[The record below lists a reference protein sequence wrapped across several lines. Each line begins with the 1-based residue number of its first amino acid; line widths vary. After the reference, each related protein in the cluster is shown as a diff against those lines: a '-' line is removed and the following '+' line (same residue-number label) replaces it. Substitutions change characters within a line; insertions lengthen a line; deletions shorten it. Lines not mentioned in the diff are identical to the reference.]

1 MSKLCWRVTPV
12 NGYDIPALERWLEEM
27 AGKGL
32 LFSMTMGLLT
42 AFEQGEGTR
51 LRIHL
56 EPARG
61 SVSEEP
67 PELAD
72 LYAQAGWRYLGPFR
86 GSYFVY
92 ATGDREARAYTD
104 PESMDWALGRFFRQK
119 LLGGLGLLAANAL
132 LLALYYN
139 MVGVAFTYLH
149 DGYPVTAFA
158 HYPLAALLLT
168 VLGLALVDLSW
179 FLGLGRLR
187 RFRRSI
193 AAGQTPE
200 LGRRGGWLLAA
211 GVVVLIPV
219 VINTCQLFLG
229 MDYRA
234 YPASEAQLLTIEE
247 IEGDGL
253 RATGDRMYNMDY
265 VSHGGTLLE
274 MEYWYW
280 RQYSS
285 FPHYEVEG
293 NYWDQVPVVQYSI
306 RRFPLTALAQ
316 AYWEEQGRIGWY
328 GYDPV
333 EGLVR
338 DAAFDAV
345 SAKRG
350 ENGRGVPQTTLV
362 LRRGR
367 TVMRVEYRGEKD
379 LLEFQEELA
388 AMMAAL
394 E

>member
-27 AGKGL
+27 AGEGL
-32 LFSMTMGLLT
+32 IFFMTTGPLT
-42 AFEQGEGTR
+42 AFQREAPAS

-56 EPARG
+56 EPAQG
-61 SVSEEP
+61 SVAEEP
-67 PELAD
+67 PEQAD

-92 ATGDREARAYTD
+92 AADDREAQAYTD

-119 LLGGLGLLAANAL
+119 LLGGLGLLVVNVL
-132 LLALYYN
+132 LFALYYN
-139 MVGVAFTYLH
+139 NIVGLAFTYLR

-179 FLGLGRLR
+179 LLGLGRLR

-193 AAGQTPE
+193 AAGQAPE
-200 LGRRGGWLLAA
+200 PGRRGGWLLAA
-211 GVVVLIPV
+211 GVVVLLPV
-219 VINTCQLFLG
+219 IINTCQLFLDL
-229 MDYRA
+229 DYRP
-234 YPASEAQLLTIEE
+234 YGIELTNFLTIEE
-247 IEGDGL
+247 IEGEGF
-253 RATGDRMYNMDY
+253 RATGDSMYNMDY

-274 MEYWYW
+274 AEYWYW
-280 RQYSS
+280 RQYGA
-285 FPHYEVEG
+285 FAHYDSG
-293 NYWDQVPVVQYSI
+293 ASLNTVPVVQYSI

-333 EGLVR
+333 EGLVP

-388 AMMAAL
+388 AMMTAL

>member
-32 LFSMTMGLLT
+32 LFFMTMGILT
-42 AFEQGEGTR
+42 AFEQGEPTQ

-61 SVSEEP
+61 SVAEEP
-67 PELAD
+67 PEQAE

-92 ATGDREARAYTD
+92 AAGNREAQAYTD

-119 LLGGLGLLAANAL
+119 LLGGLGLLAVNVL

-139 MVGVAFTYLH
+139 MVGLAFTYLN

-158 HYPLAALLLT
+158 HYPLAAFLLT
-168 VLGLALVDLSW
+168 VVGLVLVDLSW
-179 FLGLGRLR
+179 FLGLVGLR

-193 AAGQTPE
+193 AAGQAPE
-200 LGRRGGWLLAA
+200 PGRRGGWLLAA

-229 MDYRA
+229 MDYRP
-234 YPASEAQLLTIEE
+234 YDIELTNFLTIEE

-280 RQYSS
+280 RQYGS
-285 FPHYEVEG
+285 FPHYEVDG
-293 NYWDQVPVVQYSI
+293 DYLNQAPMVQYSI

-316 AYWEEQGRIGWY
+316 AYWEEQGRIGWF
-328 GYDPV
+328 GSEPV
-333 EGLVR
+333 GDLVP
-338 DAAFDAV
+338 DIAFDAV

-350 ENGRGVPQTTLV
+350 ENGRGVPHTTLV

-379 LLEFQEELA
+379 LLDFQAELA

>member
-27 AGKGL
+27 AGEGL
-32 LFSMTMGLLT
+32 LFSMTMGFLT
-42 AFEQGEGTR
+42 AFEQGEPTQ

-92 ATGDREARAYTD
+92 ATGDREAQPYTD

-132 LLALYYN
+132 LFALYYN
-139 MVGVAFTYLH
+139 MVGVAFTYLR

-179 FLGLGRLR
+179 LLGLGRLR

-193 AAGQTPE
+193 AAGRAPE
-200 LGRRGGWLLAA
+200 PVGRRGGWLLAA

-229 MDYRA
+229 MDYRP
-234 YPASEAQLLTIEE
+234 YDIELTNFLTIEE

-280 RQYSS
+280 KQYGA
-285 FPHYEVEG
+285 FAHYDGGESL
-293 NYWDQVPVVQYSI
+293 NTAPMVQYSI

-316 AYWEEQGRIGWY
+316 AYWEEQGRFGWY
-328 GYDPV
+328 GYEPV
-333 EGLVR
+333 GDFVP
-338 DAAFDAV
+338 DIAFDAV

-379 LLEFQEELA
+379 LLDFQAELA